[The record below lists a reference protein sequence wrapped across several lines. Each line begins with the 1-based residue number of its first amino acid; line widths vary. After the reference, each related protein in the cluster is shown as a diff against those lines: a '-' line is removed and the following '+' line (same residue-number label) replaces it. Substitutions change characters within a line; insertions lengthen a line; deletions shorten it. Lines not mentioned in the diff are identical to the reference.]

1 MMNRRA
7 VLKSGLTLLPPA
19 LGLSKARKRPNVV
32 FILADDLGYGD
43 LSAYGSE
50 IRTPNIDSIGRQG
63 IRFTQFYSNAP
74 ECTPTRSALMC
85 GQYQQRF
92 RGLEC
97 AIGIGDVGRYD
108 EANWLQ
114 ETGRVG
120 ITTRGYHDAA
130 HSEE

>member
-50 IRTPNIDSIGRQG
+50 IPTPNIDSIGRQG
-63 IRFTQFYSNAP
+63 IRFTQFYSNGP
-74 ECTPTRSALMC
+74 ECTPTGSAFMS
-85 GQYQQRF
+85 GQYQPPF
-92 RGLEC
+92 GGVEC
-97 AIGIGDVGRYD
+97 ANGHVDLR
-108 EANWLQ
+108 A
-114 ETGRVG
+114 
-120 ITTRGYHDAA
+120 
-130 HSEE
+130 